1 MATRRLL
8 KIAVVGAAV
17 AMVATGCGSSSGTTD
32 AGSGPAK
39 PPQLPMLQ
47 ALGAGEGAI
56 NILAWPGYAENG
68 TTDPSVN
75 WVTPFEKATGCKA
88 NVQVANT
95 SDEMFEKMGTG
106 DFDVVSAS
114 GDSSLRMIYAG
125 KVAPVNT
132 TLLTNWNDI
141 ASFQKGQQW
150 NSVGGV
156 NYGIPHGWGANLLS
170 WRTDKVTPAPDSW
183 SMVWDTDSPYKG
195 KIGAYDSP
203 TYLADAALYLMST
216 KPDLGIKNPYAL
228 DQKQFEAAVALATA
242 QKPILAGYWSSYT
255 DAQKA
260 FTNGTFV
267 LGTSWQIIVNL
278 AKADKAPV
286 DAVLPKEG
294 STGWADTWMIDAKS
308 PHPNCAYMWMNW
320 ITTPKIQ
327 AQVAEWFGEAPANT
341 KACDFTVDKSHCDIF
356 HAKDEAYFKRIW
368 FWATPQADCLD
379 GRTDVKCVPYS
390 QWTQAWSQLRS

>member
-1 MATRRLL
+1 
-8 KIAVVGAAV
+8 
-17 AMVATGCGSSSGTTD
+17 
-32 AGSGPAK
+32 
-39 PPQLPMLQ
+39 
-47 ALGAGEGAI
+47 
-56 NILAWPGYAENG
+56 
-68 TTDPSVN
+68 
-75 WVTPFEKATGCKA
+75 VTPFEKATGCKA